1 MKDNKT
7 RFLNKIC
14 ELKTK
19 LLLLQICDDIV
30 NSEYLPER
38 CAGKIIITRE
48 DVQEKDRF
56 KKSRVVGLLLL
67 RIRRGPRWRRF
78 LVLRFC
84 ILLEILIQ
92 VDAGTR
98 KVLVGAKGEGA
109 SNSAKASCYEF
120 PTEKK
125 TYWNRLRCSS

>member
-1 MKDNKT
+1 M
-7 RFLNKIC
+7 
-14 ELKTK
+14 
-19 LLLLQICDDIV
+19 
-30 NSEYLPER
+30 
-38 CAGKIIITRE
+38 
-48 DVQEKDRF
+48 QEKDRF
-56 KKSRVVGLLLL
+56 KRSRAVGLLLL

-92 VDAGTR
+92 VDAGTS

-120 PTEKK
+120 PTEK